1 MQNKKDKIK
10 NIVGKGLS
18 SFEADPPAGLW
29 PSIAAE
35 IRRRKRVVFFHYV
48 SVAATILLLAG
59 VSALLMLNDGPKN
72 SPQSDQVARQNQ
84 SVPAAEN
91 QASKDS
97 TPFAQNEISPKSSD
111 QVKTSDTE
119 SFKSAA
125 KSKQFSVE
133 STIAGKQADP
143 KPLKDKLFENETE
156 VAIAKN
162 IEIIDSTHQ
171 ATTPTNPP
179 ETLAETPVESDITG
193 PADVINVETTHNS
206 KATHKDSWDLALGFG
221 ANSSATDSDNNSALA
236 EGKSNYLHDNFSAEV
251 AEETAYFEDVEST
264 THNAPLVF
272 GLSISRKISKRWNLE
287 TGLVY
292 SRLGTVIRA
301 SEINAA
307 YSEFKSMLNYIG
319 VPVGVRFEILKH
331 KSLSIYAMQSVV
343 FEKGVSSSRTTNTYK
358 GNSLTSTETVSFP
371 VRGIQVSSI
380 TGVGAEVDVVKQL
393 GFYGQAGA
401 QVFFLNASQPY
412 NIRSAQ
418 MVWPSFQLGLR
429 FHL

>member
-1 MQNKKDKIK
+1 MQDKKDKIK
-10 NIVGKGLS
+10 NVAGKGLS

-29 PSIAAE
+29 PIIAAE
-35 IRRRKRVVFFHYV
+35 IRRRKRVVFFRYV
-48 SVAATILLLAG
+48 SVAATILLLIG
-59 VSALLMLNDGPKN
+59 VSALLMMNDDPKN
-72 SPQSDQVARQNQ
+72 SLQPDQVAKQNQ

-91 QASKDS
+91 QASKNS
-97 TPFAQNEISPKSSD
+97 TPFAQNDISPKSSD
-111 QVKTSDTE
+111 QVKASDTE

-133 STIAGKQADP
+133 SSIAGKQADL
-143 KPLKDKLFENETE
+143 KPLKNKSFKNDTE
-156 VAIAKN
+156 VAIAEN
-162 IEIIDSTHQ
+162 IEIIDSTYQ
-171 ATTPTNPP
+171 ATTPTNLP

-193 PADVINVETTHNS
+193 PADVINVETTPKPKS
-206 KATHKDSWDLALGFG
+206 THKGSWDLALGFG
-221 ANSSATDSDNNSALA
+221 ANSSVTNSDNNSALA
-236 EGKSNYLHDNFSAEV
+236 EGKLNYLHDNFTSEV

-264 THNAPLVF
+264 THNAPLLF
-272 GLSISRKISKRWNLE
+272 GLSISRKISKRWSLE

-292 SRLGTVIRA
+292 SRLGTVIRS

-307 YSEFKSMLNYIG
+307 YSEYKSMLNYIG
-319 VPVGVRFEILKH
+319 VPFGVRFEILKR
-331 KSLSIYAMQSVV
+331 KSLGIYAMQSVV

-358 GNSLTSTETVSFP
+358 ESSLTSTETVSFP

-380 TGVGAEVDVVKQL
+380 TGVGAEVDVIKQL

>member
-1 MQNKKDKIK
+1 MQDKKDKIK
-10 NIVGKGLS
+10 NIAGKGLS

-29 PSIAAE
+29 PIVAAE
-35 IRRRKRVVFFHYV
+35 IRRRKRVVFFRYA

-59 VSALLMLNDGPKN
+59 VSALLMMNDGSKN
-72 SPQSDQVARQNQ
+72 SLQPDQVATQNQ
-84 SVPAAEN
+84 SVPAAKN
-91 QASKDS
+91 QASKYS
-97 TPFAQNEISPKSSD
+97 TPLAQNDKTQNNSD
-111 QVKTSDTE
+111 QLKTSVYD
-119 SFKSAA
+119 SFKSTA
-125 KSKQFSVE
+125 KPKQINVE
-133 STIAGKQADP
+133 TSIAGNQADF
-143 KPLKDKLFENETE
+143 KPLKNKSFNNDTE
-156 VAIAKN
+156 VAITKN

-171 ATTPTNPP
+171 ANIPTNPP
-179 ETLAETPVESDITG
+179 ETLAEIPVESDITG
-193 PADVINVETTHNS
+193 PADVINVETTPKPKS
-206 KATHKDSWDLALGFG
+206 MHKGSWELALGFG
-221 ANSSATDSDNNSALA
+221 ANSSVTNSDNNSALA
-236 EGKSNYLHDNFSAEV
+236 EGKSNYLHDNFSSEV

-264 THNAPLVF
+264 THNAPLLF
-272 GLSISRKISKRWNLE
+272 GLSISRKIGKRWDLE

-307 YSEFKSMLNYIG
+307 YSEYKSMLNYIG
-319 VPVGVRFEILKH
+319 VPVGVRFEILKR
-331 KSLSIYAMQSVV
+331 KSLGLYAMQSVI

-358 GNSLTSTETVSFP
+358 ESALTSSETSNFP

-380 TGVGAEVDVVKQL
+380 TGMGAEVDVIKQL

>member
-1 MQNKKDKIK
+1 MQDNKDKIK
-10 NIVGKGLS
+10 DIAGKGLS

-35 IRRRKRVVFFHYV
+35 IRRRKRVVFFLYLSV
-48 SVAATILLLAG
+48 SATILLLAG
-59 VSALLMLNDGPKN
+59 VSALLTLNDVPKN
-72 SPQSDQVARQNQ
+72 SLQPNQVARQNQ
-84 SVPAAEN
+84 TVPAAEN
-91 QASKDS
+91 PASKDS
-97 TPFAQNEISPKSSD
+97 TPFAKTEISPKSSS
-111 QVKTSDTE
+111 QVKALATE

-125 KSKQFSVE
+125 KSRQFSAE
-133 STIAGKQADP
+133 TSIARKQVDLKMA
-143 KPLKDKLFENETE
+143 KDKFYEKVSE
-156 VAIAKN
+156 VAIAEN
-162 IEIIDSTHQ
+162 IEINDSIHQ
-171 ATTPTNPP
+171 AITPTNPP

-193 PADVINVETTHNS
+193 PADVITVETPPIP
-206 KATHKDSWDLALGFG
+206 KAIYKGSWDLALGFG
-221 ANSSATDSDNNSALA
+221 ANSSVSISDNNAALA
-236 EGKSNYLHDNFSAEV
+236 KGNSNYLQDDFSAEV

-272 GLSISRKISKRWNLE
+272 GLSISRNISKRWNLE

-307 YSEFKSMLNYIG
+307 YNEYKSVLNYLG
-319 VPVGVRFEILKH
+319 VPVGVRFEILKYN
-331 KSLSIYAMQSVV
+331 SLGIYAMQSVV
-343 FEKGVSSSRTTNTYK
+343 FEKGVSSSRTTNIFK
-358 GNSLTSTETVSFP
+358 ENALVSTETVSFQ

-380 TGVGAEVDVVKQL
+380 TGMGAEVDVVKQL

-418 MVWPSFQLGLR
+418 LVWPSFQLGLR